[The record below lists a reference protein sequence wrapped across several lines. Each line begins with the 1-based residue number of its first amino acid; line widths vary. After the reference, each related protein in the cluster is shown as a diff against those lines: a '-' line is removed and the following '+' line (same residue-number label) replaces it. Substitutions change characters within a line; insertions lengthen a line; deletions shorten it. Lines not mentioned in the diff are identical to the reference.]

1 MRSSMTEDRLN
12 DELALLA
19 VLNKHKEISNDID
32 DVINRFSQQKQ
43 KRMKIEDWSKTQKTN
58 ELLNLSFFLLF
69 KKIL

>member
-1 MRSSMTEDRLN
+1 MRSSMIEDRLN

-19 VLNKHKEISNDID
+19 VLNMHKEISNDID
-32 DVINRFSQQKQ
+32 DVINRFSRQKQ

>member
-1 MRSSMTEDRLN
+1 MIEDRLN

-19 VLNKHKEISNDID
+19 VLNMHKEISNDID
-32 DVINRFSQQKQ
+32 DVINRFSRQKQ